1 MSIIFDNMQVID
13 NLSKMNLGEEVVVKT
28 KLELAKKQIRGEEV
42 K

>member
-1 MSIIFDNMQVID
+1 MSIIFDNVQVID

-28 KLELAKKQIRGEEV
+28 KLELAQKQIKGEEV